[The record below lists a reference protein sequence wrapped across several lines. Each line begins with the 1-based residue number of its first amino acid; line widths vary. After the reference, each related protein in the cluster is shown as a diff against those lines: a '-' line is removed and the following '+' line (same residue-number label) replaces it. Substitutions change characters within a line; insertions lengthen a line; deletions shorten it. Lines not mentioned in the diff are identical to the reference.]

1 MRPRH
6 RGRCPPADAAI
17 DRQAASRVDQ
27 QPEAVPLQP
36 PDGKRRIVRRGKEAH
51 ARPRPIFR
59 QILRH
64 TGNSH
69 ELALRR
75 IEDQQ
80 LHHDPPSRFLCVL
93 PGKLILKRLPRR
105 APRCGV
111 RVVPDQRGQRLNALL
126 RCAVAVGVNGACL
139 HNAGLRKYGRLMTAQ
154 DQRGDT
160 QSRRNDERGG
170 KQRRRHSPPVTLPL
184 HLPPPFS
191 A

>member
-1 MRPRH
+1 MKLRRKIVPLNAGDRVRIQHPQHLRRDPPCVLDIGAAVRH
-6 RGRCPPADAAI
+6 ADAAI

-27 QPEAVPLQP
+27 QPETVPLQP
-36 PDGKRRIVRRGKEAH
+36 PDGKRRIIRRGKEAH
-51 ARPRPIFR
+51 ARPRPILR

-111 RVVPDQRGQRLNALL
+111 RVVPNQRGQRLNALL

-139 HNAGLRKYGRLMTAQ
+139 HNAGLREYGRLMTAQ

-160 QSRRNDERGG
+160 
-170 KQRRRHSPPVTLPL
+170 
-184 HLPPPFS
+184 
-191 A
+191 